1 MPFST
6 ANNGI
11 QAKNTSH
18 VNIEGGNP
26 SPSITPDAVE
36 APSHF
41 LLSASFGK
49 NTKITVNQN
58 DNNMTNGHHPH
69 NGNTEMRPIEAP
81 QIINRIPMPINLGRF
96 EGLTLMDCFGIDSWK
111 EDHPG

>member
-18 VNIEGGNP
+18 VNMEGGNP

-49 NTKITVNQN
+49 NTKITVNQK

-69 NGNTEMRPIEAP
+69 NGNTEMRQIEAP
-81 QIINRIPMPINLGRF
+81 QIINSIP
-96 EGLTLMDCFGIDSWK
+96 TLVTLWTFTVYTR
-111 EDHPG
+111 